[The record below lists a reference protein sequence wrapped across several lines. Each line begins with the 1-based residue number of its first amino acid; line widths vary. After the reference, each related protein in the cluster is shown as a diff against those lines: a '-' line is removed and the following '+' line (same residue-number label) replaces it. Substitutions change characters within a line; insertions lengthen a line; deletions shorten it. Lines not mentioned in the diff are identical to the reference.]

1 MHETWIRSLGQED
14 SLEQEMVTHTSVL
27 AWEIPRTEEPG
38 SLGFTRVGP
47 DLATK
52 SLYVLEF

>member
-1 MHETWIRSLGQED
+1 MHKTWIRSLGQED

-38 SLGFTRVGP
+38 SLGFTRVGH